1 MFNLE
6 FFTKFLHHFVIQI
19 LPIVCYYPARN
30 AVATDD
36 VILDKPDDNL
46 SCDVC
51 IRSCFDPF
59 GEIVYGYQDEA
70 MSVGRFWLDHSNH
83 VDSPHGE
90 RPRGRE
96 YVEKRWWHM
105 NSIGVDLTFVTPLC
119 VLVAIRLHCQPIISC
134 SQHFPCHGMSIGVS
148 TKGTFM
154 YLSHEYFCFFSV
166 NASEQN
172 HVEVSL
178 VQNIFIQEESTS

>member
-1 MFNLE
+1 
-6 FFTKFLHHFVIQI
+6 
-19 LPIVCYYPARN
+19 
-30 AVATDD
+30 
-36 VILDKPDDNL
+36 
-46 SCDVC
+46 
-51 IRSCFDPF
+51 
-59 GEIVYGYQDEA
+59 
-70 MSVGRFWLDHSNH
+70 MSVGRFWFNHSNH

-134 SQHFPCHGMSIGVS
+134 SQYFPCHGMSIGVS

-154 YLSHEYFCFFSV
+154 YFSHEYFCFFSV

-172 HVEVSL
+172 CGPPFFNPGH
-178 VQNIFIQEESTS
+178 TSDM